1 MSESLYWTW
10 LSTRLGAAS
19 PYLAPLVT
27 KYVSAKAIYEAG
39 REELLSVERL
49 PERIRLRLLDRDL
62 SRSERILEVCGRLG
76 IGILTYGNPRY
87 PAILKYIAAPPAVL
101 YFKGQPVDFDKRFCV
116 GIVGTRRMS
125 EYGRDMAYRLGYDLA
140 SAGAVIVS
148 GMALG
153 IDGMSAAGA
162 LDAQAAT
169 VAVLGCGLDRVYP
182 AVHAKL
188 CKNIL
193 NDGLLLSEYP
203 PGTEPDGR
211 NFPQRNRLISGLS
224 RCTLVVEAGASSG
237 ALITARNAI
246 RQGRPVFAVPG
257 NVGLQGSAGTNELI
271 KNGARLATC
280 AADIVSA
287 FDPAA
292 FPDVDVCAIGSK
304 RYDAERAM
312 RRYGV
317 GTGNSGARFIRLRK
331 NAAGTDG
338 FAEEMADTLQG
349 GGEETSEHPA
359 FVMLPECEKAVYDAL
374 PEEGGVSVDMIV
386 SSTGQTVADVSMHLI
401 SLSVKGLAV
410 SLPGNRYCRLPG
422 IK

>member
-1 MSESLYWTW
+1 MSESVYWTW

-27 KYVSAKAIYEAG
+27 KFVSAKAIYEAD
-39 REELLSVERL
+39 RDALLSVERL
-49 PERIRLRLLDRDL
+49 PERIRLRLLNKEL
-62 SRSERILEVCGRLG
+62 SRSERILEDCKRLG
-76 IGILTYGNPRY
+76 IGVLTYSDSRY
-87 PAILKYIAAPPAVL
+87 PSVLKYIATPPALL
-101 YFKGQPVDFDKRFCV
+101 YFKGQPVDFDKRLCIGV
-116 GIVGTRRMS
+116 VGTRTMS

-162 LDAQAAT
+162 LDAQAET

-188 CKNIL
+188 CKSIL
-193 NDGLLLSEYP
+193 NDGFLLSEYP

-224 RCTLVVEAGASSG
+224 RCTLVVEAPTQSG

-257 NVGLQGSAGTNELI
+257 NVGLSNSAGTNELI
-271 KNGARLATC
+271 KNGARLVTC
-280 AADIVSA
+280 AADILTS

-304 RYDAERAM
+304 RYDSERAM

-317 GTGNSGARFIRLRK
+317 SAGNSGIKFIHLRK
-331 NAAGTDG
+331 PAAEPDE
-338 FAEEMADTLQG
+338 FAEEAAGLPQYDAEKTAQN
-349 GGEETSEHPA
+349 SE
-359 FVMLPECEKAVYDAL
+359 FIMLPECEKAVYDCL
-374 PEEGGVSVDMIV
+374 PEEGGVSVDMLV
-386 SSTGQTVADVSMHLI
+386 SATGQTVADVSMHLI

-410 SLPGNRYCRLPG
+410 SLPGNRYCRSC